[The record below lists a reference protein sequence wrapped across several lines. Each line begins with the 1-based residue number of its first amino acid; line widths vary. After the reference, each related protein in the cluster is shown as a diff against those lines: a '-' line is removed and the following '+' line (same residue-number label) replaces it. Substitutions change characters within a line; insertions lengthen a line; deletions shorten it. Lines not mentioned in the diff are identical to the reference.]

1 MPPTSRLTATYPSQ
15 QVDAVSPSAKSAP
28 AALQHDMMKTGEPV
42 NRPVQ
47 GRHAD
52 GELTSWTN
60 NMAVSLCI
68 TGRHVL

>member
-1 MPPTSRLTATYPSQ
+1 
-15 QVDAVSPSAKSAP
+15 VSPSAKSAP